1 MNVDTSPL
9 RPNLT
14 FSTLLDLLEFR
25 AQSDPKMKAYTF
37 LENGEIEHGHLTNA
51 ALDRQARA
59 IGGQLQELE
68 AFGQRVLLLY
78 PTSLEFIAAFF
89 GCLYAGAIAVPI
101 YPPRAKENLSRIQQ
115 VVTDAQI
122 TLALTNNALWTKITS
137 QLEKSSKLEKVR
149 LVNTDEIDPQASFR
163 WRKPL
168 VNAEDLALIQYTSG
182 STGSPKGVMVTHGN
196 LLHNQQMIKKA
207 TGFTEG
213 SISVGWLPQFHD
225 LGLIGQVLQP
235 LFSGFP
241 HIFMSPVAFLQKPI
255 RWLNMISHFKATTSG
270 GPNFAYDLCV
280 RKISPEQRMNLD
292 LTSWQIAFV
301 GAEPVRA
308 ETLDRFSK
316 TFEPCGFRRKALY
329 PCYGL
334 AEATLFVSGGIPSVP
349 PIIQNIESTAL
360 RYNQVEMPQYSQRRT
375 RDFVGCGR
383 TWLDQ
388 KILIVDPE
396 TLRPCPTERVG
407 EIWAS
412 GASIAQGYWN
422 QPEKSTHTFRAY
434 LSDTGKGPFLRT
446 GDLGFMR
453 DHELFVTGR
462 LKDLIIIGGQNHYPQ
477 DIESTAQESHAAL
490 RAGCGGAFAVDHE
503 GEERLVIVQE
513 IEPRHLRTVEAQ
525 EVISAIQQAV
535 SEQHGIQ
542 VHAVVLLKP
551 ASIDKTSSGK
561 IRRHVCRLR
570 FLEGNMNVVSQWPEK
585 SLVQN
590 WEPKPEK
597 TVINISSEHP
607 EPLTQ
612 EIIQDWL
619 VDRLSAYLK
628 VPPHNIDIR
637 VPTAEYGLDS
647 SVAVSLT
654 GQISIW
660 LGLELEPTLFWEFP
674 SIESLAAHL
683 NKELKNY
690 QPTGQNMSD
699 SGN

>member
-1 MNVDTSPL
+1 MNVDTSPS

-360 RYNQVEMPQYSQRRT
+360 SYNQVEMPQDSQRRT
-375 RDFVGCGR
+375 RDLVGCGR

>member
-1 MNVDTSPL
+1 MNVDTSPS

>member
-1 MNVDTSPL
+1 MNVDTSPS

-196 LLHNQQMIKKA
+196 LLHNQKMIKKA